1 MEEHDIEKIVEAGGE
16 VFNFRDPTKQ
26 PVADRV
32 TSIRAAS
39 SATDTKYPTEKA
51 VRTELDKMAPGAI
64 TTDAVVANG
73 DKLLFS
79 DVSDS
84 GKIKRMSGVT
94 FDAATKKRFLSRNG
108 TFEQVLEADVGWG
121 GAAISG
127 YKAPI
132 ETFTRQNAWFGPKPS
147 AVYAEYTTNL
157 TADNPTWTDYGL
169 TDVQKQKLFSG
180 TDTSVALTAGKATH
194 VHPGFTGTTTAA
206 KDLTPEMEPD
216 QGVRVTICCR
226 SLSTRDVD
234 TDNWCYSYLRR
245 ILIYVATSSSRDM
258 KVKVERQTGT
268 RYKSNDDVWE
278 DLGTFALSGDSGWNS
293 IPVDNNFGGGWT
305 QNSNIYTMRF
315 TFWAESMSP
324 TPAASQTGCCRVMG
338 IVALN
343 HIMWTASG
351 LSPEMQRSG
360 LPCAIAYDGSVT
372 FPANVKA
379 PTFEG
384 KFKTARKLAV
394 SLSNTSTDTSFD
406 GSADVTNIKA
416 TGTLGVGNGGTGKA
430 SVTAGNYVVGAG
442 TSAMVE
448 KAPKDVGSDVL
459 SSLDN
464 KSDASNYADFVDGDF
479 VVGSDHVNA
488 STISASTF
496 VRRTALNLW
505 NYIKS
510 KLSGSDVNIGGN
522 AATATNATTAD
533 TAKAYDTSFSGT
545 NSIASKFGTKAD
557 DISYS
562 DVSSDAS
569 LNLGARL
576 LAGVLLP
583 SSSLGSMR
591 LSVVLAIDLSISG
604 SDVKGG
610 ILRADVA
617 MSSEGSY
624 FAKKCWLTGVT
635 GSLSVSD
642 FKVAY
647 GTGLGNKKAVGIIWD
662 GAIDAGRKMHARVID
677 YYAEGGDFVYNAD
690 VANVT
695 ASSFSGSHVS
705 AADDNV
711 VHTTGDESVGGK
723 KTFTDPVV
731 ESVSTSGDYGGFFV
745 QRGSTAATRY
755 RASLE
760 VVNSGSRGMYDY
772 GGSSYA
778 GENKWIIRKKS
789 DNSIDVGEASNRN
802 KVSLGGVTLDFSG
815 TVGNVPDT
823 FYIAN

>member
-1 MEEHDIEKIVEAGGE
+1 
-16 VFNFRDPTKQ
+16 
-26 PVADRV
+26 
-32 TSIRAAS
+32 
-39 SATDTKYPTEKA
+39 
-51 VRTELDKMAPGAI
+51 
-64 TTDAVVANG
+64 
-73 DKLLFS
+73 
-79 DVSDS
+79 
-84 GKIKRMSGVT
+84 
-94 FDAATKKRFLSRNG
+94 
-108 TFEQVLEADVGWG
+108 
-121 GAAISG
+121 
-127 YKAPI
+127 
-132 ETFTRQNAWFGPKPS
+132 
-147 AVYAEYTTNL
+147 
-157 TADNPTWTDYGL
+157 
-169 TDVQKQKLFSG
+169 
-180 TDTSVALTAGKATH
+180 
-194 VHPGFTGTTTAA
+194 
-206 KDLTPEMEPD
+206 
-216 QGVRVTICCR
+216 
-226 SLSTRDVD
+226 
-234 TDNWCYSYLRR
+234 
-245 ILIYVATSSSRDM
+245 M

-268 RYKSNDDVWE
+268 RYKSNDGVWE
-278 DLGTFALSGDSGWNS
+278 DLGTFAVSGESGWNS
-293 IPVDNNFGGGWT
+293 IPVANNFGGGWT

-315 TFWAESMSP
+315 TFWAESMLP
-324 TPAASQTGCCRVMG
+324 TPAASQTGCCGVMG

-343 HIMWTASG
+343 HIMWKASG

-384 KFKTARKLAV
+384 KFKTARELAV

-406 GSADVTNIKA
+406 GSANVTNIK
-416 TGTLGVGNGGTGKA
+416 TMGTLGVGNGGTGRT
-430 SVTAGNYVVGAG
+430 SVTSGSYVVGAG

-448 KAPKDVGSDVL
+448 KTPKDVGSDVL
-459 SSLDN
+459 SSLDD
-464 KSDASNYADFVDGDF
+464 KSNASSYADFVDGDF
-479 VVGSDHVNA
+479 VVGSDHVDA

-522 AATATNATTAD
+522 AATATNATTAG

-562 DVSSDAS
+562 DGSPDAS

-583 SSSLGSMR
+583 TSSLGSMR
-591 LSVVLAIDLSISG
+591 LSVVLAIDLNISG

-617 MSSEGSY
+617 MNSGGSY
-624 FAKKCWLTGVT
+624 FVKNCWLTGVT

-662 GAIDAGRKMHARVID
+662 GAIDANRKMHARVID
-677 YYAEGGDFVYNAD
+677 YYAEGGDFVFNAD

-695 ASSFSGSHVS
+695 ASSFSMSHVS
-705 AADDNV
+705 AADDKV

-731 ESVSTSGDYGGFFV
+731 ESVSTSGDYSGFFV

-760 VVNSGSRGMYDY
+760 VEDSGSRGLFDY

-802 KVSLGGVTLDFSG
+802 KVRLGGVTLDFSG
-815 TVGNVPDT
+815 VVGNVADT